1 MLTIWGRKTSSNVQ
15 ALMWC
20 VGELGL
26 AYERHDVGH
35 NKYGGN
41 DTGAFLQMNPNG
53 RSNENVEAESPF
65 HVQAC
70 RVTAVSAA
78 AKAQARN
85 APNNTLNESAST
97 SDPGTRTTPSH
108 RH

>member
-35 NKYGGN
+35 KYGGN

-53 RSNENVEAESPF
+53 TVPVLRDGEGLVAAVCQSWGHLTNVRQNGGYLTGHGVDDRPRVSCCRGRRGSP
-65 HVQAC
+65 C
-70 RVTAVSAA
+70 WD
-78 AKAQARN
+78 
-85 APNNTLNESAST
+85 L
-97 SDPGTRTTPSH
+97 
-108 RH
+108 

>member
-35 NKYGGN
+35 KYGGN

-53 RSNENVEAESPF
+53 KSNENWR
-65 HVQAC
+65 Q
-70 RVTAVSAA
+70 R
-78 AKAQARN
+78 ARSMFKLVGSLQSLRQRR
-85 APNNTLNESAST
+85 PC
-97 SDPGTRTTPSH
+97 PGAGMRRTTH
-108 RH
+108 